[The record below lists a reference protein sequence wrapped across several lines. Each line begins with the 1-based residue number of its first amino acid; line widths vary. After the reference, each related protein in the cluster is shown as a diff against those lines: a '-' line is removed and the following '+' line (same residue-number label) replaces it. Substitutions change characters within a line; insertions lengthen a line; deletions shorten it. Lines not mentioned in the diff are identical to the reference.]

1 MQPNSSGGSQQGGMG
16 FGQQSRQQFGFG
28 MDSANYSENPQS
40 GMYQMN
46 MGGNTTPGGPVP
58 PNWGGA
64 MMNQYQM
71 MNPMFRGG
79 VFGPYGYIPPAGP
92 QNYKT
97 KKCRHYET
105 GRCKLAGL
113 CNFAHGDEELR
124 SANDK

>member
-1 MQPNSSGGSQQGGMG
+1 M
-16 FGQQSRQQFGFG
+16 
-28 MDSANYSENPQS
+28 NPQGMHDNHS
-40 GMYQMN
+40 QGMYPMS
-46 MGGNTTPGGPVP
+46 MGGTSSSN
-58 PNWGGA
+58 PNGQNWNA
-64 MMNQYQM
+64 NMMNRYQM
-71 MNPMFRGG
+71 MNPMFQGSG

-124 SANDK
+124 SASDK

>member
-1 MQPNSSGGSQQGGMG
+1 MG
-16 FGQQSRQQFGFG
+16 R
-28 MDSANYSENPQS
+28 
-40 GMYQMN
+40 
-46 MGGNTTPGGPVP
+46 
-58 PNWGGA
+58 
-64 MMNQYQM
+64 YQM
-71 MNPMFRGG
+71 MNPMFQGGG

-124 SANDK
+124 SASDK

>member
-1 MQPNSSGGSQQGGMG
+1 MQPNTGSNQNGLG
-16 FGQQSRQQFGFG
+16 FGGQPGQQFGFG
-28 MDSANYSENPQS
+28 VDSQNFSENSQG
-40 GMYQMN
+40 GMYGMG
-46 MGGNTTPGGPVP
+46 MGGGGPGNP
-58 PNWGGA
+58 NAPNWGGN
-64 MMNQYQM
+64 MMQYQM
-71 MNPMFRGG
+71 MNPMFRGGG